1 MPPAPEPRVFKHLQ
15 WEKPVPNDPVFPQQ
29 GGAELVWAALEE
41 QREVWE
47 VRTGAKDGSVASRVA
62 GGSKTARLPSGK
74 TGTENERPRQEAE
87 FRPQPSLVKPKCEER
102 PGYLLWPQQDVS
114 LITPSPVLL
123 PRVSSWCCVY
133 LSINAQA
140 ARQGSLW
147 SYGDGDMELRS
158 T

>member
-1 MPPAPEPRVFKHLQ
+1 M
-15 WEKPVPNDPVFPQQ
+15 WD
-29 GGAELVWAALEE
+29 ALKE

-47 VRTGAKDGSVASRVA
+47 VSRGAEDGSVASRVA
-62 GGSKTARLPSGK
+62 GGSKAARLPPGK

-87 FRPQPSLVKPKCEER
+87 FRPQPSLVKPKYKGR
-102 PGYLLWPQQDVS
+102 PGYLLWLQQDVC

-123 PRVSSWCCVY
+123 LRVSSLCCVY
-133 LSINAQA
+133 LSINAQP

-158 T
+158 K